1 MSDGHDDHPQDG
13 QEESRRQR
21 AIDLA
26 QTVTAAGMLYFG
38 TFDTQASQPEWILGA
53 YIILGLVVF
62 EIDSRVYRLVEASL
76 ILTIP
81 VSYAIWRQ
89 VDIAYLFTALVM
101 FWNGLDWAIA
111 SLSFINRGK
120 KALIKIMEKLG

>member
-1 MSDGHDDHPQDG
+1 
-13 QEESRRQR
+13 
-21 AIDLA
+21 
-26 QTVTAAGMLYFG
+26 
-38 TFDTQASQPEWILGA
+38 
-53 YIILGLVVF
+53 
-62 EIDSRVYRLVEASL
+62 L